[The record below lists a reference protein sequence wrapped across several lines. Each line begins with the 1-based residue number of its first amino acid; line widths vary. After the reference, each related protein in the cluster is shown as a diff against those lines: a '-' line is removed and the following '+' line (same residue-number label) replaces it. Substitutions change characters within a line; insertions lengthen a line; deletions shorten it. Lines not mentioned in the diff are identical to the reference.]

1 MLMVASTQ
9 DDDFTPAGFSASV
22 AAAPVLRVHGPDDA
36 QRLEVETFIARI
48 YAQRYGAVV
57 STFAPVLVSL
67 QDAGSGDIVAAAGYR
82 NAQQAPLF
90 LERYLGA
97 PIESLLSAHAKN
109 QLARRDIV
117 EIGHLAADRAGEGRR
132 LILLLAPLL
141 AGQGFSWVVSTLT
154 QELRLL
160 FVRLGI
166 APIALAAADPA
177 ALDNNAGQWGSY
189 YAHDPVVLAG
199 DLQQAMRQLAQ
210 RQNRH
215 DNNKNKAGA

>member
-22 AAAPVLRVHGPDDA
+22 VASTAPVLRLHGPDDA

-67 QDAGSGDIVAAAGYR
+67 QDAGSGIIVAAAGYR

-90 LERYLGA
+90 LERYLAA
-97 PIESLLSAHAKN
+97 PVESLLSAHSKTI
-109 QLARRDIV
+109 LARRDIV

-199 DLQQAMRQLAQ
+199 DLQHAMRQLAL

-215 DNNKNKAGA
+215 NNKAGA

>member
-9 DDDFTPAGFSASV
+9 GDDFTPAGFSASA
-22 AAAPVLRVHGPDDA
+22 AAAPVLHVHGPGDTRRA
-36 QRLEVETFIARI
+36 EVETFIARI

-57 STFAPVLVSL
+57 TTFAPVLVSL
-67 QDAGSGDIVAAAGYR
+67 QDAGSGQIVAAAGYR

-90 LERYLGA
+90 LESYLGA
-97 PIESLLSAHAKN
+97 PIESLLSAHSKT
-109 QLARRDIV
+109 QLARSDIV
-117 EIGHLAADRAGEGRR
+117 EMGHLAADRAGEGRR

-177 ALDNNAGQWGSY
+177 ALDQSAGQWGSY
-189 YAHDPVVLAG
+189 YNHDPVVLAG
-199 DLQQAMRQLAQ
+199 DLQQAMRQLAL
-210 RQNRH
+210 RQSRH
-215 DNNKNKAGA
+215 NTKVGA